1 MSLAAAPPPVSTNPL
16 ARLAEDLRAERRAT
30 VPFPPG
36 DTRFSL
42 RRTQRFAR
50 RPLPI
55 LLDLYERF
63 GPVFTIRVLHGN
75 AVWMLG
81 PEANHFVT
89 VSDAANFSWR
99 DGFMGDLIP
108 LLGDGLLTIDGD
120 FHRRSRMVMLPAFHR
135 ERIQAA
141 HAVMEEETAAAVARV
156 RPGEPFDLY
165 HWTRALALRIAMRAL
180 FGLDP
185 DRARAGG

>member
-1 MSLAAAPPPVSTNPL
+1 MAGEQRDRTRAQKVTHASPGARLAPGMSLAAAPPPVSTNPL

-42 RRTQRFAR
+42 RRTREFAR

-55 LLDLYERF
+55 LLDHYERF

-75 AVWMLG
+75 SVWMLG

-89 VSDAANFSWR
+89 VSDAAKFS
-99 DGFMGDLIP
+99 
-108 LLGDGLLTIDGD
+108 
-120 FHRRSRMVMLPAFHR
+120 
-135 ERIQAA
+135 
-141 HAVMEEETAAAVARV
+141 
-156 RPGEPFDLY
+156 
-165 HWTRALALRIAMRAL
+165 
-180 FGLDP
+180 
-185 DRARAGG
+185 